1 MALKGGC
8 LRSAVLA
15 GLLLAGCEDPGRSD
29 RSASTATAPDSKPGA
44 APAECRRADA
54 LPESAPLQIAVVPM
68 GSTHEF
74 WKAIRAGAERAAA
87 ELTNVAVT
95 WKGPIREGDRE
106 SQINIVENFI
116 NARVHGIALAPT
128 DNVALAGPVR
138 QAAAAGIS
146 VVIMDSP
153 LKDGA
158 AEPCR
163 DYAGVVATDNYAG
176 GRRGGRRLGEVLGG
190 RGRVAMLRCMV
201 GFVSTAE
208 REQGFLDAIR
218 EEFPDIQVVSSDQYG
233 GATSEAAFAR
243 AESLLGRF
251 PDLDGVFCPNE
262 STTFGMLLALR
273 DAGRAGRVR
282 FVGFDSSE
290 KLVGALAAREIDG
303 LVLQDPVNIGY
314 TSVRLLVDHLRGRA
328 VPSRIDTGSTVA
340 TADNMNEPA
349 VRARLQPGLGQ
360 EAH

>member
-1 MALKGGC
+1 MMLHGGALRVAMLIGLVLPGCRDSGKRSLTAPATSAAGGASEAASAEC
-8 LRSAVLA
+8 LRQ
-15 GLLLAGCEDPGRSD
+15 E
-29 RSASTATAPDSKPGA
+29 
-44 APAECRRADA
+44 A

-74 WKAIRAGAERAAA
+74 WKAIRAGAERAAT
-87 ELTNVAVT
+87 ELPGVSVI

-106 SQINIVENFI
+106 SQLNIVENFI
-116 NARVHGIALAPT
+116 NARVAGIALAPT
-128 DNVALAGPVR
+128 DNVALAAPVR
-138 QAAAAGIS
+138 EAARAGIS

-153 LKDGA
+153 LKEHA
-158 AEPCR
+158 AAPCV
-163 DYAGVVATDNYAG
+163 DFASVVATDNYAG

-201 GFVSTAE
+201 GFVSTAQ
-208 REQGFLDAIR
+208 REQGFLDVIR

-273 DAGRAGRVR
+273 DARRAGQVR

-290 KLVGALAAREIDG
+290 KLVEALAAREIDG

-314 TSVRLLVDHLRGRA
+314 TSVRTLVDHLRGRP
-328 VPSRIDTGSTVA
+328 VPARIDTGSTVA
-340 TADNMNEPA
+340 TPDNMNEP
-349 VRARLQPGLGQ
+349 VIQTLLRPEVGGNGS
-360 EAH
+360 